1 MKTSVPHFLPACS
14 TSVLQ
19 TILLY
24 YYVIMKRQFFT
35 FVVRWILN
43 SFGLWVAV
51 RIFGTGYSDQQLT
64 EGFVVFLIAG
74 LIFSVVNAVLKPIA
88 IILALPAILV
98 TLGLF
103 TIIVN
108 GLMVYISLKLA
119 PGLSMT
125 FWNSVLTG
133 LVLSLVNYIV
143 SSALELE
150 YVRVREEKS

>member
-1 MKTSVPHFLPACS
+1 M
-14 TSVLQ
+14 
-19 TILLY
+19 
-24 YYVIMKRQFFT
+24 
-35 FVVRWILN
+35 
-43 SFGLWVAV
+43 
-51 RIFGTGYSDQQLT
+51 RIFGTGYSGAEIDANI
-64 EGFVVFLIAG
+64 GAFLMAG
-74 LIFSVVNAVLKPIA
+74 LIFSLVNAILKPA
-88 IILALPAILV
+88 VIILALPAILL

-119 PGLSMT
+119 PGDLTMT

-150 YVRVREEKS
+150 YMRVREETK

>member
-1 MKTSVPHFLPACS
+1 
-14 TSVLQ
+14 
-19 TILLY
+19 
-24 YYVIMKRQFFT
+24 MKRQFFT

-43 SFGLWVAV
+43 SFGLWIAV
-51 RIFGTGYSDQQLT
+51 RLFGTGYSDQQLT